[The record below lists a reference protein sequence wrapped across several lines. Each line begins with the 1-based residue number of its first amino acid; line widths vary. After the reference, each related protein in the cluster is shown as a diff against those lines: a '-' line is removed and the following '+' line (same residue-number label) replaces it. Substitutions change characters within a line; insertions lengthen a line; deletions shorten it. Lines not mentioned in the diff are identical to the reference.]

1 MLVQVSVTEIRADD
15 WFMEAFCENF
25 FRSPPILVSIFCIPN
40 WFYSLASAMSN
51 LYNIN
56 ENKAIFPLQINYV
69 ITLTDFPFLLAT

>member
-1 MLVQVSVTEIRADD
+1 MLVRVSITEIRADNLLA
-15 WFMEAFCENF
+15 EAFCENF
-25 FRSPPILVSIFCIPN
+25 FHSPLIFVSIFCIPN

-69 ITLTDFPFLLAT
+69 ITLTDFPFLLET

>member
-1 MLVQVSVTEIRADD
+1 
-15 WFMEAFCENF
+15 
-25 FRSPPILVSIFCIPN
+25 
-40 WFYSLASAMSN
+40 MSN